1 MRIIECFVLLFIA
14 VFLTSCKS
22 REVHKTMHKE
32 KVEVEIKEQVKVDS
46 TEQEISTKISDLK
59 IFEENFNIN
68 IKPKVEG
75 EPVRFNLKI
84 GDKEYKGE
92 ANGEVDISNSKK
104 NSIIRDTIYTEK
116 IKEVIKEVYLDKKEE
131 KEVTDREKQQKVEYL
146 EAQYYAVFIL
156 SVIALYKLSTYLID
170 KYNAKWKQ
178 SQ

>member
-1 MRIIECFVLLFIA
+1 MRVVEFLVLFVIAFLFTA
-14 VFLTSCKS
+14 CKS

-32 KVEVEIKEQVKVDS
+32 KIEVEIKEQVKVDS

-75 EPVRFNLKI
+75 EPVRFNFKI

-131 KEVTDREKQQKVEYL
+131 KEIIDKEKQQKVEYL
-146 EAQYYAVFIL
+146 EAQYYAIFIL
-156 SVIALYKLSTYLID
+156 SVIALYKLSTYLIE
-170 KYNAKWKQ
+170 KYNGKWKQ

>member
-1 MRIIECFVLLFIA
+1 MRAVEFLVFFVVAFLFTA
-14 VFLTSCKS
+14 CKS

-32 KVEVEIKEQVKVDS
+32 KVEVEIKEQVKIDS
-46 TEQEISTKISDLK
+46 TSQEISTKISDLK

-68 IKPKVEG
+68 IKPKVDG

-146 EAQYYAVFIL
+146 EAQYYAIFIL
-156 SVIALYKLSTYLID
+156 SVIALYKLSTYLIEE
-170 KYNAKWKQ
+170 YNGKWKQ